1 MDSVGAHS
9 PRVTRERG
17 SGGGPPAVV
26 LGGLVTGLSVA
37 RSLAAAGIP
46 VYVLDRARS
55 PARASRAVR
64 QFIDVGTDRPQERM
78 LEWLAGAE
86 FEAVVLPAS
95 DDGVEL
101 VARHRAELTARGHRP
116 VEADDDVLLAMLNK
130 VQTYD
135 LARHH
140 GIAAPRIVRLVDEE
154 GLEAALEHLEFPCV
168 LKPDQSH
175 LFARR
180 GGGGAKVLMV
190 GDAAQ
195 LRREFA
201 HFSALGVEMF
211 VTEVIYGESDEFVS
225 YYGYVDSDGE
235 NLVNFTKR
243 KIRQCPPGF
252 GIGTYHETTRDPEV
266 AELGRHFLKAVGL
279 RGLGNI
285 EFKRDARDGSLI
297 LIECNPRFTMS
308 NELARMAG
316 VDLALLSYNRALLR
330 PVAPIEDYRV
340 GLHLWDPVRDVRALS
355 SYRSK
360 GELSAGRW
368 AASLLHRQ
376 VFPAFRLDDPGPAIV
391 RATEMIRTAASSQAS
406 DDSAPARQS
415 APSTGSRR
423 GSVVGPSHPSGL
435 NRALDRAAHRGGR
448 RGRAVAARVDLTR
461 ATGLAPLAR
470 RLRAEPL
477 FGELRRGA
485 RDRLYDEIWTQAAEE
500 CGARVVRL
508 APGLLELRG
517 SHAATRVHHQFVSLD
532 DAVSLEVALDK
543 TLVHRLMADAT
554 VPHADHLEWHVDD
567 PGPAVAFLTGAG
579 GPCVVKPAA
588 GTGGGHGVV
597 PGVASLDDLMRARWH
612 AGKGSDRLLIER
624 QIDGDVYRLL
634 FLDGELLDVVHSVP
648 ANITGDGRST
658 IEGLIAA
665 ENERRAA
672 ARGAAGLSLIGLNL
686 DTVLTL
692 RRAGVTLG
700 SVLPPGRRL
709 SLRVATNCNAERDNE
724 TWRGPVAESVIEDA
738 RIAVRAVGLRL
749 AGVDVVTTDIGRPL
763 IETGGVVTEVNGGPG
778 LHHHYLVADRANAT
792 PVAVPVL
799 EKLLGEIRYRALQPN
814 GGPPDPGRARRFPPH
829 GLVGDVRL

>member
-1 MDSVGAHS
+1 MVSVGARS
-9 PRVTRERG
+9 PRVAGG
-17 SGGGPPAVV
+17 SGSAGDPPAVV

-37 RSLAAAGIP
+37 RSLAAAGIR
-46 VYVLDRARS
+46 VHVLDQGKS

-64 QFIDVGTDRPQERM
+64 EFVDVGTDRPQERM
-78 LEWLAGAE
+78 LEWLTAAE

-101 VARHRAELTARGHRP
+101 IARHRAELTACGHRP
-116 VEADDDVLLAMLNK
+116 VEANDDVLLAMLNK

-135 LARHH
+135 LAHRH
-140 GIAAPRIVRLVDEE
+140 GIAAPRITRLVDEQ

-180 GGGGAKVLMV
+180 GGGGAKVLMIS
-190 GDAAQ
+190 DASE

-225 YYGYVDSDGE
+225 YYGYLDADGE
-235 NLVNFTKR
+235 NFVNFTKR

-266 AELGRHFLKAVGL
+266 AAVGLRFLRAVGL

-285 EFKRDARDGSLI
+285 EFKRDARDGKLI

-308 NELARMAG
+308 NELARIAG

-330 PVAPIEDYRV
+330 PVAPIEEYRV
-340 GLHLWDPVRDVRALS
+340 GLHLWDPVRDTRALS
-355 SYRSK
+355 SYRRQ
-360 GELSAGRW
+360 GELSAARW
-368 AASLLHRQ
+368 ARSLMHRQ
-376 VFPAFRLDDPGPAIV
+376 VFPAFRFDDPGPAIV
-391 RATEMIRTAASSQAS
+391 RAAGMIRTASSS
-406 DDSAPARQS
+406 SKTDDPAPARQS
-415 APSTGSRR
+415 APSTGSRL
-423 GSVVGPSHPSGL
+423 GSAGPPPRPTSL
-435 NRALDRAAHRGGR
+435 NRALDRLAEGGGR

-461 ATGLAPLAR
+461 AAGIGPLAR
-470 RLRAEPL
+470 RLRAERL
-477 FGELRRGA
+477 FAELRRGT
-485 RDRLYDEIWTQAAEE
+485 RDRLYEEIWTHAAER
-500 CGARVVRL
+500 CGARVVTL

-517 SHAATRVHHQFVSLD
+517 SHAQTRVYHQFVSLD
-532 DAVSLEVALDK
+532 DAVSLQVALDK
-543 TLVHRLMADAT
+543 TVVHRLMAEAN
-554 VPHADHLEWHVDD
+554 VPHADHLEWRVGD
-567 PGPAVAFLTGAG
+567 PGPAAAFLAEAG

-597 PGVASLDDLMRARWH
+597 PGVEDLDDLLRARWH

-624 QIDGDVYRLL
+624 QVDGDVYRLL
-634 FLDGELLDVVHSVP
+634 LLDGELLDVVRSVP
-648 ANITGDGRST
+648 ANVTGDGRST
-658 IEGLIAA
+658 IEELIAR

-692 RRAGVTLG
+692 RRAGVSLT
-700 SVLPPGRRL
+700 SVLPAGQRL
-709 SLRVATNCNAERDNE
+709 LLRVATNCNAERDNE
-724 TWRGPVAESVIEDA
+724 TWNRPVSETVIDA
-738 RIAVRAVGLRL
+738 AKAAVGAVGLRL
-749 AGVDVVTTDIGRPL
+749 AGVDVVTRDISRPL
-763 IETGGVVTEVNGGPG
+763 TETGGVVTEVNGGPG

-799 EKLLGEIRYRALQPN
+799 EKLLGEVLEPGLPPN
-814 GGPPDPGRARRFPPH
+814 GGPPIPTHTRRFPPH
-829 GLVGDVRL
+829 GLVDEVRI

>member
-1 MDSVGAHS
+1 
-9 PRVTRERG
+9 VTE
-17 SGGGPPAVV
+17 
-26 LGGLVTGLSVA
+26 LV
-37 RSLAAAGIP
+37 
-46 VYVLDRARS
+46 
-55 PARASRAVR
+55 
-64 QFIDVGTDRPQERM
+64 DVGTERPQERM
-78 LEWLAGAE
+78 LEWLAAAD

-101 VARHRAELTARGHRP
+101 IARHRAELAAHGHRA

-135 LARHH
+135 LAHRH

-154 GLEAALEHLEFPCV
+154 GLEAALEQLEFPCV

-180 GGGGAKVLMV
+180 GGGGAKVLMIS
-190 GDAAQ
+190 DAAQ

-201 HFSALGVEMF
+201 HYSALGVEMF

-225 YYGYVDSDGE
+225 YYGYLDPDGE

-266 AELGRHFLKAVGL
+266 AETGLRFLRAVGL

-285 EFKRDARDGSLI
+285 EFKRDARDGRLI

-308 NELARMAG
+308 NELARIAG

-340 GLHLWDPVRDVRALS
+340 GLHLWDPVRDIRALP
-355 SYRSK
+355 SYRRQ
-360 GELSAGRW
+360 GELSAARW
-368 AASLLHRQ
+368 AASLMHRQ
-376 VFPAFRLDDPGPAIV
+376 VFPAFRLDDPGPAII
-391 RATEMIRTAASSQAS
+391 RAGEMLRRASS
-406 DDSAPARQS
+406 ARNSEDPSPERES
-415 APSTGSRR
+415 APSTGSRGR
-423 GSVVGPSHPSGL
+423 PAGRPARPTGL
-435 NRALDRAAHRGGR
+435 NRALDGLAQRGGR

-477 FGELRRGA
+477 FGALRGGT
-485 RDRLYDEIWTQAAEE
+485 RDRLYEEIWTQAAEQ
-500 CGARVVRL
+500 CGARVITL
-508 APGLLELRG
+508 APGLLEVRS
-517 SHAATRVHHQFVSLD
+517 SHASTRVHHQFVSLD
-532 DAVSLEVALDK
+532 DAVSLEVAFDK
-543 TLVHRLMADAT
+543 TLVHRLMAEVG
-554 VPHADHLEWHVDD
+554 VPHADYLEWHVSD
-567 PGPAVAFLTGAG
+567 PGPAAAFLTRAG

-597 PGVASLDDLMRARWH
+597 PGVESLDDLLRARWH
-612 AGKGSDRLLIER
+612 AGSDSDRLLIER
-624 QIDGDVYRLL
+624 QIEGDVYRLL

-648 ANITGDGRST
+648 ANVTGDGRST
-658 IEGLIAA
+658 VEQLIAA

-686 DTVLTL
+686 DTALTL
-692 RRAGVTLG
+692 RRAGVTLRT
-700 SVLPPGRRL
+700 VLASGQRL

-724 TWRGPVAESVIEDA
+724 TWQGPVAEPVIEDA
-738 RIAVRAVGLRL
+738 KAAVRAVGLRL
-749 AGVDVVTTDIGRPL
+749 AGVDVVTTDISRPL
-763 IETGGVVTEVNGGPG
+763 SETGGVVTEVNGGPG

-799 EKLLGEIRYRALQPN
+799 QKVFGEIERLHVEPN
-814 GGPPDPGRARRFPPH
+814 GGPPRERRFPPH
-829 GLVGDVRL
+829 GLVGEVRI